1 MTRIVPHG
9 PRLTFAAGFC
19 LLAVTISGTL
29 EAQTPAPP
37 PRQIKFTAN
46 AGFVDA
52 AGNSE
57 ITTLSGDE
65 RIEYRPAGTGWTL
78 SQFIGA
84 VYGRTDGVT
93 SANRIKG
100 GVRAQHVVGDKL
112 SAFVS
117 GEYERNRFAGIRR
130 RFEEVVSLSFAL
142 LNGGR
147 TELALEI
154 GAAFNQQRDL
164 EGVDNSF
171 VAARTAGE
179 FKQLLTESA
188 YVQQKVELLPNLEHA
203 EDLRVNS
210 ETAVVAPL
218 SKRFAVKLSY
228 AIRFDNLPEPGFQ
241 TTDRVFTSGLQVT
254 L

>member
-1 MTRIVPHG
+1 MRTVLFTAVALGLAPG
-9 PRLTFAAGFC
+9 ALAAQ
-19 LLAVTISGTL
+19 A
-29 EAQTPAPP
+29 APP
-37 PRQIKFTAN
+37 RPFTITAN

-52 AGNSE
+52 SGNSE

-65 RIEYRPAGTGWTL
+65 RIEVRPPGTRWTFTQ
-78 SQFIGA
+78 SFGA
-84 VYGRTDGVT
+84 VYGRTDGAT

-100 GVRAQHVVGDKL
+100 GVRVAHVVEERL

-117 GEYERNRFAGIRR
+117 AEYEKNRFAGIRR
-130 RFEEVVSLSFAL
+130 RFEEVVSLAIEVVRAP
-142 LNGGR
+142 R
-147 TELALEI
+147 TELSIEM

-164 EGVDNSF
+164 QDVDDSF

-179 FKQLLTESA
+179 FKQKFTESA
-188 YVQQKVELLPNLEHA
+188 YFEQKVELLPNLEIG

-210 ETAVVAPL
+210 ESSVVAPL

-228 AIRFDNLPEPGFQ
+228 AIRFDNLPEPGFER
-241 TTDRVFTSGLQVT
+241 TDRVFTSGLQVT